1 MSFLNKIKSSVH
13 DPVFY
18 TDVVEGRETGPFKY
32 YLKLSLVLA
41 LVFSVTSSFMVVP
54 RMKEFLVSAKSK
66 IELNYPKEL
75 EVKIQGGVASTNA
88 VEPYLVPVPLDLK
101 VMDEDVKDFDNILVI
116 DTKNDFTLERFN
128 SYNTVI
134 LLTKDSFVVEGDNGR
149 VNITPLKDIPNFTV
163 NYENV
168 TKVLARSESI
178 SRVLSGALPLLI
190 LVGVFIAYMFKL
202 VYLLFVALLV
212 MVIGKI
218 KKLNLNFKK
227 SYAVSMYAVT
237 LPTLLSALFFFF
249 GMPMPMLVPT
259 VILLVVVW
267 VNLKSSP
274 VVVDTPAL

>member
-18 TDVVEGRETGPFKY
+18 ADVVEGRETGPFKY